1 MWLLKKMDRLL
12 AQPLIL
18 SQSEASMI
26 SLGWMVEEEE
36 NTKDSG
42 RLGLGDNDKISKIVP
57 QKVNLIP
64 DEDIIQV
71 VKP

>member
-1 MWLLKKMDRLL
+1 
-12 AQPLIL
+12 
-18 SQSEASMI
+18 
-26 SLGWMVEEEE
+26 MVEEEE

>member
-1 MWLLKKMDRLL
+1 MWLLKKMERLL
-12 AQPLIL
+12 AQLLIL

>member
-1 MWLLKKMDRLL
+1 MWLLKKMERLL